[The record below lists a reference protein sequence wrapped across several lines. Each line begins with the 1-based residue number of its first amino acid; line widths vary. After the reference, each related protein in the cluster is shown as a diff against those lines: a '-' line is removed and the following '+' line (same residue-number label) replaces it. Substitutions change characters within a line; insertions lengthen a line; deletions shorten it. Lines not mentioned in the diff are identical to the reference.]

1 MRWRRHA
8 SPYYDKTDTEIER
21 LFSVQVSPD
30 TRALVLGEVVAKCWR
45 MEYKDIGKSMADIS
59 HIQLEGKCA
68 NTVRNKGETGRVRG
82 KLFIWCPIYPQLI
95 NIAAISLHL
104 LVSSTLPP
112 C

>member
-1 MRWRRHA
+1 MGSTIYEVETARQ
-8 SPYYDKTDTEIER
+8 PYYDKTDTEIER

-68 NTVRNKGETGRVRG
+68 NTVRNKGERAWWG
-82 KLFIWCPIYPQLI
+82 KR
-95 NIAAISLHL
+95 
-104 LVSSTLPP
+104 
-112 C
+112 